1 MAIKT
6 FTTGEVLTAADTNTY
21 LANSGLVF
29 VKQQTIGSGV
39 GSVTV
44 TSAFSSTYD
53 NYLIILSDTVGSAS
67 TSLVCQLGSV
77 TTGYRYSFLYT
88 TYTSTAA
95 AVGTSTA
102 AAFEYCGSITTT
114 SGAAYFTLQNPFL
127 SKNTFFQ
134 GAAANTSFAGNTSG
148 VLATTDSFTAFTI
161 ITGTGTMTGGTI
173 AVYGFRKG

>member
-1 MAIKT
+1 MAISST
-6 FTTGEVLTAADTNTY
+6 FVTGQVFTAADAN
-21 LANSGLVF
+21 LMANSGLVF

-53 NYLIILSDTVGSAS
+53 NYLIVLSDTVGSTS

-88 TYTSTAA
+88 TYTNTPA

-102 AAFEYCGSITTT
+102 TAFAYCGSITTT

-134 GAAANTSFAGNTSG
+134 GAAANTSFSGNTSG

-161 ITGTGTMTGGTI
+161 ITGAGTMTGGTI

>member
-39 GSVTV
+39 ATV
-44 TSAFSSTYD
+44 VVADAFSSTYD
-53 NYLIILSDTVGSAS
+53 NYLIILSNTVGSTS
-67 TSLVCQLGSV
+67 TSLTCQLGSV
-77 TTGYRYSFLYT
+77 ITGYRYSFLYT
-88 TYTSTAA
+88 TYTSSPL
-95 AVGTSTA
+95 AVGTSAA
-102 AAFEYCGSITTT
+102 AAFEYCGAITTT
-114 SGAAYFTLQNPFL
+114 SGYAYFSLQNPFL
-127 SKNTFFQ
+127 TKDTFFQ

-148 VLATTDSFTAFTI
+148 VLATADSFTAFTI
-161 ITGTGTMTGGTI
+161 ITAAGTMTGGTI